1 MSLTDD
7 LFRARAIE
15 FQTQKALGKMMPL
28 DYLSGALDDS
38 GELTKA
44 LAGLCKLKS
53 GNRDDRDSD
62 RPGQRFMN
70 MVHRDND
77 VLHWVAFL
85 CHEQERKVSPWK
97 EGNLRALPAKLKEW
111 RASLNTENERDLVVC
126 QVEQALRNIVP
137 DLKTEERVRIGLR
150 AFRTMLWQL
159 RTGGGQE

>member
-1 MSLTDD
+1 MPATMND
-7 LFRARAIE
+7 LFQARAIE
-15 FQTQKALGKMMPL
+15 FQVQKALGETQPL
-28 DYLSGALDDS
+28 TYLRAALNSD
-38 GELTKA
+38 ELAEA

-70 MVHRDND
+70 MVHRDDD

-85 CHEQERKVSPWK
+85 CHEQKRKVSPWK
-97 EGNLRALPAKLKEW
+97 EGNLMVLPAKLKEW
-111 RASLNTENERDLVVC
+111 RASLNTENERDLVVY
-126 QVEQALRNIVP
+126 QVEQALKNIVP
-137 DLKTEERVRIGLR
+137 DLKTEERVRMGLR